1 MLDLKLS
8 EKWVAAVAVVTL
20 FWGTPATAAF
30 FTLSDDVEINGGG
43 SLGGVLGFVES
54 EADFSGSPHGTLT
67 AGTVDFANQ
76 DVLVVRLALSV
87 GSALV
92 DQIGMSALSD
102 PFIPNPMGAGI
113 FAGDVGVEPTS
124 VSVGPFTTLAGLFDY
139 GSGLLAGETS
149 VRMFV
154 AFAPEG
160 ALSDGNTANFMISS
174 GTDFTVQG
182 TIIPEPGT
190 GVLLAA
196 SLLAALALRRQARL

>member
-8 EKWVAAVAVVTL
+8 KKLVIGLAVVSVL
-20 FWGTPATAAF
+20 WGSPASAAF
-30 FTLSDDVEINGGG
+30 FTLSDDVEITGGG

-54 EADFSGSPHGTLT
+54 ETDFSGSPHGSLVD
-67 AGTVDFANQ
+67 GTIDFANQ
-76 DVLVVRLALSV
+76 DVLVVRLALSI

-102 PFIPNPMGAGI
+102 PFFPNPMGAGI
-113 FAGDVGVEPTS
+113 FAGDVGVEPIS
-124 VSVGPFTTLAGLFDY
+124 VSVGPFTTLLGLFDY

-154 AFAPEG
+154 AFSPLG
-160 ALSDGNTANFMISS
+160 ALSDDNTANFMISS
-174 GTDFTVQG
+174 GVDFTVQG